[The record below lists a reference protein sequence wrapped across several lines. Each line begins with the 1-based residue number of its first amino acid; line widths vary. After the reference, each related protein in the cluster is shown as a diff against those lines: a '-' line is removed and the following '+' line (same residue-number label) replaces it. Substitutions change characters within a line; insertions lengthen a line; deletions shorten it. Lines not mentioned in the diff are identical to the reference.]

1 MDVRRLKRDI
11 VFRQQLKDMDF
22 TFHSTWGLFSP
33 RAVDEGT
40 RLLIEQLEVSLDDR
54 CLDLGC
60 GYGPIGV
67 VMGRL
72 ARNGEVYMVDR
83 DFVAIEYAT
92 KNVKANGLRNCH
104 VQLGNGF
111 DGLATGKFN
120 VVAANLPAKVGK
132 ELLYILL
139 NDAKRR
145 LVLNGTLYLVTV
157 SGLRVFIE
165 RVCTEIFGNYE
176 KLKQS
181 RHYTVARAVK
191 SRRKDRH
198 EYEQG

>member
-1 MDVRRLKRDI
+1 MDVRKLKRDI
-11 VFRQQLKDMDF
+11 VFRPQLRDMDF

-40 RLLIEQLEVSLDDR
+40 RLLIDQLEVSPDDR

-72 ARNGEVYMVDR
+72 AKNGEIYMVDR
-83 DFVAIEYAT
+83 DFLAIEYAT
-92 KNVKANGLRNCH
+92 KNVKANGLKNCH

-111 DGLATGKFN
+111 DGLDTGKFN
-120 VVAANLPAKVGK
+120 VVASNLPAKVGK

-145 LVLNGTLYLVTV
+145 LVLNGSLYLVTV
-157 SGLRVFIE
+157 SGLRGFIE
-165 RVCTEIFGNYE
+165 RVCLEIFGNYE

-191 SRRKDRH
+191 SRRHLRH
-198 EYEQG
+198 ENE

>member
-1 MDVRRLKRDI
+1 MDVRKLKRDI
-11 VFRQQLKDMDF
+11 VFRPRLREMDF

-40 RLLIEQLEVSLDDR
+40 GLLIEQLEVSLDDR

-72 ARNGEVYMVDR
+72 ARNGEVYLVDR
-83 DFVAIEYAT
+83 DFLAVEYAA
-92 KNVKANGLRNCH
+92 KNVKANGLSNCQ

-111 DGLATGKFN
+111 DGLDTGKFN

-139 NDAKRR
+139 SDAKRR
-145 LVLNGTLYLVTV
+145 LVLDGSLYLVTV
-157 SGLRVFIE
+157 SGLRNFIE
-165 RVCTEIFGNYE
+165 RVCGEIFGNYE

-181 RHYTVARAVK
+181 KHYTVARAVK
-191 SRRKDRH
+191 SRRNRRH
-198 EYEQG
+198 EN